1 MAKSKAIDPGT
12 IAQLKNILAGVISYT
27 RWRQRRQ
34 YRKRRYAIGLKV

>member
-1 MAKSKAIDPGT
+1 MAKSKTIKPEV
-12 IAQLKNILAGVISYT
+12 IAQLKNIVAGAISYT